1 MGATGLAADPAE
13 YRERL
18 REQPDERID
27 AWSAELMRDLAVR
40 TGVVKVVAEFIAAT
54 RIDERGFE
62 RVFAAGGGP
71 PAVVGRDRDGH
82 LIVPAVTLHCLVPG
96 IRRETPDGRDRL
108 VAFLVDSFHEMVY
121 A

>member
-1 MGATGLAADPAE
+1 VGATGLAADPAE

-27 AWSAELMRDLAVR
+27 TWSAELMRDLAVR
-40 TGVVKVVAEFIAAT
+40 HGVVKVVADFIAAAG
-54 RIDERGFE
+54 IDDRSFE

-71 PAVVGRDRDGH
+71 PAVVGRDRDGR
-82 LIVPAVTLHCLVPG
+82 LVIPAVTLHCLVPG

-108 VAFLVDSFHEMVY
+108 VAFLVGSFQEMVY

>member
-1 MGATGLAADPAE
+1 VGATGLAADPVE

-40 TGVVKVVAEFIAAT
+40 HGVVTVVADFIAAT
-54 RIDERGFE
+54 RIDERSFE

-71 PAVVGRDRDGH
+71 PAVVGRDRDGR
-82 LIVPAVTLHCLVPG
+82 LIVPAVTLHFLVPG

-108 VAFLVDSFHEMVY
+108 VAFLVGSFREMVY